1 MALILKK
8 ISRVRVFRGA
18 FIPKNGSVTWTLLTR
33 NLRVTS
39 LASIFHAVDNLEVK
53 VDKENVSIIATRFS
67 DNQRQED
74 VKQLDL
80 KKTDLENFCADLS
93 TLINGDPK
101 VTKINFYKSD
111 TTTDYIELKSMKEGF
126 VLKQCDFSD
135 SDTDSQ
141 IIKIKKSQLIALT
154 EELKHVG
161 RSGR

>member
-8 ISRVRVFRGA
+8 ISRVGVFCGT
-18 FIPKNGSVTWTLLTR
+18 FTPQNDSVTWRLLRR
-33 NLRVTS
+33 NFRVTS
-39 LASIFHAVDNLEVK
+39 FTSIFHAVDNLEVK
-53 VDKENVSIIATRFS
+53 VDKENVSIIATRLS
-67 DNQRQED
+67 D
-74 VKQLDL
+74 VKKLDL

-93 TLINGDPK
+93 TLANGDPK
-101 VTKINFYKSD
+101 LTKINFYKSD

-135 SDTDSQ
+135 SDSDSQ
-141 IIKIKKSQLIALT
+141 IIKIKKSQLLALT

>member
-1 MALILKK
+1 M
-8 ISRVRVFRGA
+8 
-18 FIPKNGSVTWTLLTR
+18 
-33 NLRVTS
+33 
-39 LASIFHAVDNLEVK
+39 DNLEVK

-67 DNQRQED
+67 DDQRQED
-74 VKQLDL
+74 VKKLDL
-80 KKTDLENFCADLS
+80 KKPDLESFCADLS
-93 TLINGDPK
+93 TMVNGDPK